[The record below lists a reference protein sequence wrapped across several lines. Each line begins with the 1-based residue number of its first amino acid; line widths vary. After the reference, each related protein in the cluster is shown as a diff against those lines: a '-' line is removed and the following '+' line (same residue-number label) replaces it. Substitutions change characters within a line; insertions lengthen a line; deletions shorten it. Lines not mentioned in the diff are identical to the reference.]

1 MDCSIGRK
9 KGQRRFEVNNSLRLS
24 DNQKIKRNGNGMRDF
39 GDVELFFDLKWNECN
54 EFLDTFLTLRS
65 THSNTERKIKKS
77 DYD

>member
-1 MDCSIGRK
+1 
-9 KGQRRFEVNNSLRLS
+9 
-24 DNQKIKRNGNGMRDF
+24 MRDF